1 MTTTSMQE
9 IFVYLQRYRA
19 TSFGKKCLT
28 YFIGSKN
35 IENVKP
41 LCTMLA
47 KIIEYRIDV
56 TINKPT
62 TEWNNPSIWQRAIL
76 ETHTED
82 FN

>member
-1 MTTTSMQE
+1 MTTTSIQE

-19 TSFGKKCLT
+19 TSFGKKWLT

-35 IENVKP
+35 IEKVKP

-62 TEWNNPSIWQRAIL
+62 TE
-76 ETHTED
+76 
-82 FN
+82 